1 MALWPLPILVSSLLG
16 WLMPV
21 PAIPPEH
28 QGLCRTAS
36 GAGGDYIVC
45 DVDLDRH
52 ALRLLAEDGEG
63 KPFETFARARE
74 ALAAAGS
81 TLELAMNAGMYHED
95 RRPVGLA
102 VQDGREIAP
111 VNTSDGR
118 NANFTLKPNG
128 IFFVENGRAAVMETG
143 RYLAGGHAPELATQS
158 GPMLLVE
165 GELHPR
171 FIENSP
177 SRYVRNGV
185 CASQDGRTV
194 HLVLSR
200 RAVNF
205 WDFALFFRDTLGCR
219 DALFFD
225 GQVSSLFYPA
235 AGVDYRRDRLGPMLA
250 VTAR

>member
-21 PAIPPEH
+21 PSIPPDH
-28 QGLCRTAS
+28 RGLCRTAS
-36 GAGGDYIVC
+36 GAGGDYVVC
-45 DVDLDRH
+45 DVDLERH
-52 ALRLLAEDGEG
+52 ALRLLAEDANRA
-63 KPFETFARARE
+63 PFRNFERARD
-74 ALAAAGS
+74 ALAGAGS
-81 TLELAMNAGMYHED
+81 KLELAVNAGMYHEN

-102 VQDGREIAP
+102 VQDGREVSR
-111 VNTSDGR
+111 VNTSEGR

-128 IFFVENGRAAVMETG
+128 IFFVENGRAAVMETE
-143 RYLAGGHAPELATQS
+143 RYLAGGHAPDLATQS
-158 GPMLLVE
+158 GPMLLIE

-185 CASQDGRTV
+185 CASADGRTV
-194 HLVLSR
+194 HFVLSR

-235 AGVDYRRDRLGPMLA
+235 LGINYQRDQLGPILA